1 MKIPRVKTEN
11 LSEEQID
18 KALKAGLDDEGLVR
32 LKAVDLA
39 ICFFKDKQVSDIR
52 HFQKTY
58 EDIYK
63 FILNLKDDESE
74 RIYQGPLR

>member
-1 MKIPRVKTEN
+1 MRLPKVKGDN
-11 LSEEQID
+11 LSDEQVD
-18 KALKAGLDDEGLVR
+18 KALKVGLDEEGLVR

-39 ICFFKDKQVSDIR
+39 ISFFKDKQVSDVR

-63 FILNLKDDESE
+63 FILNLKDDDTE

>member
-1 MKIPRVKTEN
+1 MKLPKVKDSH
-11 LSEEQID
+11 LSDEQID
-18 KALKAGLDDEGLVR
+18 NALKAGLDDEGLVR

-63 FILNLKDDESE
+63 FILNLKDDDTE